1 MTAGQPL
8 RCAELFRRLIGFDT
22 TSRNS
27 NLEFIEFVRDYLAGH
42 GIEARLVHDESGAKA
57 NLYATIGPADKPGIA
72 LSGHTDVVP
81 VDGQAWS
88 RDPFDLTEAD
98 DRLYGR
104 GACDMK
110 GFIAVALA
118 FVPEF
123 ASAPLVTPV
132 HLSFSYDEEIGCI
145 GVRRL
150 LADLEGLAV
159 RPAACIVG
167 EPTGMQVVRGHKGK
181 LALACRVRGRAC
193 HSSLIDRGA
202 NAIEAAAEAVAFLS
216 GLARRYRDEGPFDDD
231 FDPPYSSL
239 QTGRIEGGV
248 AVNIVPEACRFE
260 VELRNLPGDDPD
272 DVMSAL
278 RTFAEETV
286 LPELRERAP
295 EAEFEIDILSRYPG
309 LTIDENAE
317 IVRLAKSLAGAN
329 DTAMVSFGSEA
340 GLFQQAGIPAVL
352 CGPGHIDQAHK
363 PDEYV
368 AIEQLARCEAFM
380 ARLVERLRV
389 E

>member
-1 MTAGQPL
+1 MTTSQPL
-8 RCAELFRRLIGFDT
+8 RCAGLFRRLVGFDT

-27 NLEFIEFVRDYLAGH
+27 NLELIEFVRDYLAGH
-42 GIEARLVHDESGAKA
+42 DIEARLVHDESGRKA

-81 VDGQAWS
+81 VDGQSWS
-88 RDPFDLTEAD
+88 REPFDLSEAD
-98 DRLYGR
+98 GRLYGR

-123 ASAPLVTPV
+123 AGAPLDTPI
-132 HLSFSYDEEIGCI
+132 HLSFSYDEEVGCI

-167 EPTGMQVVRGHKGK
+167 EPTGMRVVRGHKGK
-181 LALACRVRGRAC
+181 LALTCRVRGRAC
-193 HSSLIDRGA
+193 HSSLIHQGA
-202 NAIEAAAEAVAFLS
+202 NAVETAAEAVTFLKR
-216 GLARRYRDEGPFDDD
+216 LAQRTRDEGPYDSD

-239 QTGRIEGGV
+239 QTGRIEGGI
-248 AVNIVPEACRFE
+248 AVNIVPEACCFD
-260 VELRNLPGDDPD
+260 VELRNLPGDNPNRMLD
-272 DVMSAL
+272 AL
-278 RTFAEETV
+278 RAFADETL

-295 EAEFEIDILSRYPG
+295 EATFEIEILSRYPG
-309 LTIDENAE
+309 LATDEDAE

-329 DTAMVSFGSEA
+329 NTAMVSFGSEA

-352 CGPGHIDQAHK
+352 CGPGHIEQAHK
-363 PDEYV
+363 PDEFV
-368 AIEQLARCEAFM
+368 AFEQMARCEAFM
-380 ARLVERLRV
+380 ARLVKRV
-389 E
+389 RAA

>member
-8 RCAELFRRLIGFDT
+8 RCAELFRRLIRFDT

-27 NLEFIEFVRDYLAGH
+27 NLELIEFVRDYLAGH
-42 GIEARLVHDESGAKA
+42 GIEARLVHDESGTKA
-57 NLYATIGPADKPGIA
+57 NLYATIGPADKPGVA

-88 RDPFDLTEAD
+88 RDPFALTEAD

-118 FVPEF
+118 FVPDF
-123 ASAPLVTPV
+123 ANAPLATPI
-132 HLSFSYDEEIGCI
+132 HLSLSYDEEIGCI

-181 LALACRVRGRAC
+181 LALTCRVRGRAC
-193 HSSLIDRGA
+193 HSSLVHQGA
-202 NAIEAAAEAVAFLS
+202 NAVEAAAEAVAFLS
-216 GLARRYRDEGPFDDD
+216 GLARRYRDEGPFDVD

-248 AVNIVPEACRFE
+248 AVNIVPEACCFE
-260 VELRNLPGDDPD
+260 IELRNLPGDDPD
-272 DVMSAL
+272 DVIAALSA
-278 RTFAEETV
+278 FAEETL

-295 EAEFEIDILSRYPG
+295 EAAFEIDVLSRYPG
-309 LTIDENAE
+309 LAIDESAE

-352 CGPGHIDQAHK
+352 CGPGQIEQAHK

-368 AIEQLARCEAFM
+368 AIEQMARCEAFM
-380 ARLVERLRV
+380 ARLVERVRLA
-389 E
+389 

>member
-1 MTAGQPL
+1 MTPLQPL
-8 RCAELFRRLIGFDT
+8 RCTELFQRLVGFDT

-27 NLEFIEFVRDYLAGH
+27 NLELIEFVRDYLAGH

-88 RDPFDLTEAD
+88 RDPFALAESDG
-98 DRLYGR
+98 RLYGR

-123 ASAPLVTPV
+123 AAAPLATPV

-150 LADLEGLAV
+150 LADLDGLAV

-181 LALACRVRGRAC
+181 LALTCQVRGRAC
-193 HSSLIDRGA
+193 HSSLVHQGA
-202 NAIEAAAEAVAFLS
+202 NAVEAAAEAIAFLS
-216 GLARRYRDEGPFDDD
+216 GLARRYRDEGPFDPE

-272 DVMSAL
+272 NVIAALSA
-278 RTFAEETV
+278 FAEETL

-295 EAEFEIDILSRYPG
+295 EAAFEIDVLSRYPG
-309 LTIDENAE
+309 LAIDENAE
-317 IVRLAKSLAGAN
+317 IVRLAKSLTGAN

-368 AIEQLARCEAFM
+368 AIEQMARCEAFM
-380 ARLVERLRV
+380 ARLVERARLA
-389 E
+389 

>member
-1 MTAGQPL
+1 
-8 RCAELFRRLIGFDT
+8 
-22 TSRNS
+22 
-27 NLEFIEFVRDYLAGH
+27 
-42 GIEARLVHDESGAKA
+42 
-57 NLYATIGPADKPGIA
+57 
-72 LSGHTDVVP
+72 
-81 VDGQAWS
+81 
-88 RDPFDLTEAD
+88 
-98 DRLYGR
+98 
-104 GACDMK
+104 
-110 GFIAVALA
+110 
-118 FVPEF
+118 
-123 ASAPLVTPV
+123 
-132 HLSFSYDEEIGCI
+132 
-145 GVRRL
+145 
-150 LADLEGLAV
+150 
-159 RPAACIVG
+159 
-167 EPTGMQVVRGHKGK
+167 
-181 LALACRVRGRAC
+181 
-193 HSSLIDRGA
+193 
-202 NAIEAAAEAVAFLS
+202 
-216 GLARRYRDEGPFDDD
+216 
-231 FDPPYSSL
+231 
-239 QTGRIEGGV
+239 
-248 AVNIVPEACRFE
+248 
-260 VELRNLPGDDPD
+260 
-272 DVMSAL
+272 MSAL